1 MGTEPILCYSGITTP
16 KATTIPMLRT
26 AKVAPLPTTPETN
39 FRNTTNVAN
48 VSGRSVIVGG
58 GNGRVVEESIMSFG
72 GGPNIFVTTMS
83 TILTSFSFYFT

>member
-1 MGTEPILCYSGITTP
+1 
-16 KATTIPMLRT
+16 MLRT
-26 AKVAPLPTTPETN
+26 VKVAPLPTTPETN

-58 GNGRVVEESIMSFG
+58 GGNGQVVEESVLMLFG
-72 GGPNIFVTTMS
+72 GGSDIFVTNMS

>member
-1 MGTEPILCYSGITTP
+1 
-16 KATTIPMLRT
+16 MLRT

-58 GNGRVVEESIMSFG
+58 GDGQVVEESVMSFG
-72 GGPNIFVTTMS
+72 GGSDIFVTTMS